1 MEYIYSDY
9 IMQRALK
16 PGWMLRPALALRV
29 PPEEAVRIAMYGGPN
44 VFTHPLLL
52 ASLKSNFRQ
61 GDPTNVQLVSSLG
74 EQLFST
80 RIGADEIETTAELLG
95 NIDMQKGLE
104 TLKYNEIQ
112 QIMKVMRLNTNVN
125 GQVGDS
131 FLQYAIDGN
140 NATDFAFDEIVGE
153 LKQLK
158 TQKVKPVTNLG
169 NSLELR
175 DQIKPFAN
183 LSNLEKN
190 ISVVPNKKYKQIV
203 EIETNAEIAQAVQNY
218 ANNPSIQM
226 QLKKLNHGLSIQVKD
241 NSVILDVTVQLD
253 SGTTA
258 AEADTALKNALSIAV
273 KSHQP
278 KIYLREE
285 AFNLLPDSNPI
296 KNSAGI

>member
-16 PGWMLRPALALRV
+16 PGWMLRPALTHTCSA
-29 PPEEAVRIAMYGGPN
+29 PEEAVRIAMYGGPN

-158 TQKVKPVTNLG
+158 TQKV
-169 NSLELR
+169 
-175 DQIKPFAN
+175 
-183 LSNLEKN
+183 
-190 ISVVPNKKYKQIV
+190 NK
-203 EIETNAEIAQAVQNY
+203 
-218 ANNPSIQM
+218 
-226 QLKKLNHGLSIQVKD
+226 L
-241 NSVILDVTVQLD
+241 VILV
-253 SGTTA
+253 
-258 AEADTALKNALSIAV
+258 I
-273 KSHQP
+273 H
-278 KIYLREE
+278 
-285 AFNLLPDSNPI
+285 
-296 KNSAGI
+296 